1 MTNDPTAQCHA
12 LQQRLGITFTDC
24 GLLMQA
30 LTHRSYLAELPE
42 AISNERLE
50 FLGDAVLDLVVA
62 EELFR
67 RHPDW
72 PEGEL
77 TKAKASAVD
86 ERALERMARDWEL
99 GAYVL
104 ISHGED
110 QSGGRERRALL
121 ADAVEALIGAYF
133 LDQGLDAVREF
144 VLRALEPVMAKIE
157 RREHEHDYKTLLQEL
172 FQGRYQTAP
181 DYQVLSETGPAH
193 DRTFEIGVIF
203 AGQVLGR
210 GTGKSK
216 KEAAQHAAAE
226 ALQNIPERDPRSEHH
241 ELTNNTEMIENHG
254 VAVNS
259 DPATDPNKD

>member
-1 MTNDPTAQCHA
+1 MTIDPTERCHA
-12 LQQRLGITFTDC
+12 LQQRLGITFNQCD
-24 GLLMQA
+24 LLVQA
-30 LTHRSYLAELPE
+30 LTHRSYLAEVPE

-99 GAYVL
+99 GDYVL

-110 QSGGRERRALL
+110 QSGGRQRRALL

-172 FQGRYQTAP
+172 FQSRYQTAP
-181 DYQVLSETGPAH
+181 AYEVLSETGPAH
-193 DRTFEIGVIF
+193 DRTFEIGVVF
-203 AGQVLGR
+203 AGLVLGR

-226 ALQNIPERDPRSEHH
+226 ALQNIPERDHRSEHR
-241 ELTNNTEMIENHG
+241 ELTDNTDIVENY
-254 VAVNS
+254 VSAENP
-259 DPATDPNKD
+259 DPVTDPNKD